1 MSPNHLSKIV
11 FFLFFSI
18 SLSAQTNLRNL
29 GIPYATF
36 AKNYKPLE
44 VCESTTLEAQLNQK
58 LNQNPTWRKL
68 IQQKK
73 MSVALVDLSNS
84 SNTRFAE
91 VNGDKMMYAA
101 SLPKIAILLAAVDAI
116 DKGELKE
123 TAAVKKDL
131 QLMIAKSNNQAS
143 TRMIDRLGY
152 DKIADVLTNPRY
164 NLYDENNGGG
174 LWVGKRYAAGGKKN
188 PDPLQGLSH
197 AATASQVAKFY
208 YMMAHGKLV
217 SPKRSEQMM
226 QIMVNPKL
234 HHKFVNTLE
243 KIAPKAKLFRK
254 SGSWSIYHSDSIM
267 VWGPKR
273 QYILVALVEDPKGEQ
288 IIRQIAKKVD
298 SLVVK
303 KKSL

>member
-1 MSPNHLSKIV
+1 MILKNLSNIV
-11 FFLFFSI
+11 FFLCFTI

-29 GIPYATF
+29 GIPYASFTQ
-36 AKNYKPLE
+36 NYKPLA
-44 VCESTTLEAQLNQK
+44 VCENTRLEAQLNQK
-58 LNQNPTWRKL
+58 LKQNPKWKKL

-73 MSVALVDLSNS
+73 MSVALVDMSNLK
-84 SNTRFAE
+84 NTRFAE
-91 VNGDKMMYAA
+91 VNGDRMMYAA

-123 TAAVKKDL
+123 TAAVKKDM

-152 DKIADVLTNPRY
+152 HKIANVLTNPRY
-164 NLYDENNGGG
+164 NLYDQSNGGG

-208 YMMAHGKLV
+208 YMMAYGKLV

-254 SGSWSIYHSDSIM
+254 SGSWSVFHSDSIM

-273 QYILVALVEDPKGEQ
+273 QYILVALVEDADGEQ
-288 IIRQIAKKVD
+288 IIRQIAKTVD
-298 SLVVK
+298 RLVGK
-303 KKSL
+303 KKTL